1 MGRVDQSAMA
11 GRPMMGSSGIE
22 AIVSRV
28 LELPFIILLK
38 EHCADQADDDGLDNL
53 ANFDFEWRVEIE
65 RERLRPR
72 Y

>member
-1 MGRVDQSAMA
+1 M
-11 GRPMMGSSGIE
+11 
-22 AIVSRV
+22 